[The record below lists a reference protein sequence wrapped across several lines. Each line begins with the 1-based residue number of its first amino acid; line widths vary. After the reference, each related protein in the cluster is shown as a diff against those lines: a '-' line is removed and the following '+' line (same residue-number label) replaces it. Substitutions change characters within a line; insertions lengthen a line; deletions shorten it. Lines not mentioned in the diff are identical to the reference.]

1 MVRRGKA
8 ISGVHGKGD
17 RLWVGCDD
25 DVGVENREGT
35 AGIDAADTLWNIQNQ
50 CNSQCLIEVTAI
62 CGNS

>member
-25 DVGVENREGT
+25 DVGVGNREGA
-35 AGIDAADTLWNIQNQ
+35 AGVDAADALWDIQNQ
-50 CNSQCLIEVTAI
+50 CNPPMFNRSHSNLRK
-62 CGNS
+62 